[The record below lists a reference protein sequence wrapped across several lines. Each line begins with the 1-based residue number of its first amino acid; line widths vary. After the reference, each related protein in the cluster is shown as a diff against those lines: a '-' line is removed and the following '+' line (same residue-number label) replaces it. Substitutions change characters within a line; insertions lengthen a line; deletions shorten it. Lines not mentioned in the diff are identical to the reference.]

1 MGSVDPVMIARLVER
16 TGMRRSDVEAVVQE
30 LNALD
35 GAAPAAPPGE
45 SRERRFGGYQTTEE
59 EITALIVAAG
69 RHRLGTEFLLTGH
82 LGTVAIMFGVHA
94 FTVEAARLRL
104 RGGATG

>member
-1 MGSVDPVMIARLVER
+1 MASVDSLTIARLVER
-16 TGMRRSDVEAVVQE
+16 TGMRRSDIEAVLQE

-35 GAAPAAPPGE
+35 PGHAAAPAPGVD
-45 SRERRFGGYQTTEE
+45 RPLVTYQTTEE
-59 EITALIVAAG
+59 EITALIIAASK
-69 RHRLGTEFLLTGH
+69 HALGPEFLLTGH

>member
-1 MGSVDPVMIARLVER
+1 MIARLVER
-16 TGMRRSDVEAVVQE
+16 TGMRRSDIETVLQE
-30 LNALD
+30 LTALD
-35 GAAPAAPPGE
+35 AGPAMASPPG
-45 SRERRFGGYQTTEE
+45 RERAIAGYQTTEE

>member
-1 MGSVDPVMIARLVER
+1 
-16 TGMRRSDVEAVVQE
+16 MRRSDIETVLQE
-30 LNALD
+30 LTALD
-35 GAAPAAPPGE
+35 AGLAEAPAPG
-45 SRERRFGGYQTTEE
+45 RQATMAGYQTTEE

>member
-1 MGSVDPVMIARLVER
+1 MGSVDPVMIARLAER
-16 TGMRRSDVEAVVQE
+16 TGMRRSDVEVVLQE
-30 LNALD
+30 LTALD
-35 GAAPAAPPGE
+35 ANPAAAPVPGRE
-45 SRERRFGGYQTTEE
+45 SPIAVYQTTEE

-82 LGTVAIMFGVHA
+82 LGTIAIMFGVHA